1 METESQASFSIG
13 KETGELAVMETIRMD
28 DMDLFEMVN
37 HFFNREREVIQN
49 PLAPERGAA
58 PEALPQAPAPT
69 EVAHPAPDQ
78 KERAG
83 LRRDIQTWIREQ
95 LHEHCEKGKGRLSVH
110 FPEMTEI

>member
-1 METESQASFSIG
+1 
-13 KETGELAVMETIRMD
+13 
-28 DMDLFEMVN
+28 MVN

-83 LRRDIQTWIREQ
+83 LRRDIQT
-95 LHEHCEKGKGRLSVH
+95 
-110 FPEMTEI
+110 